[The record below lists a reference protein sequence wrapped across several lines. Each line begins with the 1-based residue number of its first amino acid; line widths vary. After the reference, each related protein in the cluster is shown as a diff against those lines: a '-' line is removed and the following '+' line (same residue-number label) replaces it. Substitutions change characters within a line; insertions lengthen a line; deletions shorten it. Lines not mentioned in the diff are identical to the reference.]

1 MFGSQVKS
9 FKRKYLLGMAAA
21 LGVFSVSVP
30 AHAEQLKTVHYLLAA
45 PETLPAYAPWVLAD
59 KLGYYAKAGYDVK
72 FSVGQGGVDVAKQIG
87 AGNADLGSAMGDTPI
102 IVRPNGIKIKN
113 VALMGG
119 GALTVITV
127 RPDAGVKTLKDLKG
141 KTIAVISY
149 QDTTYYAT
157 IGALAAVGVN
167 KNQVHFE
174 AVGPAGVTMFV
185 KSGKA
190 QACGCTPDWSEA
202 NIKVA
207 LPNALVFPTQDYFPS
222 MAQSIVASD
231 AMIKKDPQMIRAV
244 VQATLKGMELIQKDP
259 VAAADEY
266 IKFEPMYADKR
277 DYIIAAFKA
286 YAKYEYKP
294 QAVPGEIDPA
304 TLAKLE
310 QFYLAHKIV
319 QKSTPVSELYT
330 NQFVQN

>member
-1 MFGSQVKS
+1 MFERQIKG
-9 FKRKYLLGMAAA
+9 FKRTYLKAGLAAILG
-21 LGVFSVSVP
+21 LLPFTPS
-30 AHAEQLKTVHYLLAA
+30 AHAQQLKTVHYLLAA
-45 PETLPAYAPWVLAD
+45 PEFLPAYAPWVLAD

-72 FSVGQGGVDVAKQIG
+72 FSVARGGVDVAKQVG
-87 AGNADLGSAMGDTPI
+87 AGNAQLGSALGDTPI
-102 IVRPNGIKIKN
+102 IVRPNGIKIKD
-113 VALMGG
+113 VAVMGG

-141 KTIAVISY
+141 KTIVVLSY

-157 IGALAAVGVN
+157 IGALAAVGIN
-167 KNQVHFE
+167 RNQVNIE

-190 QACGCTPDWSEA
+190 QACGCTPGWSA
-202 NIKVA
+202 NIKMQ

-231 AMIKKDPQMIRAV
+231 EIIKKDPQMVRAI
-244 VQATLKGMELIQKDP
+244 VQGTLKGMEYIQKDP
-259 VAAADEY
+259 VAAAEQF
-266 IKFEPMYADKR
+266 IKFEPMYESNRQFVID
-277 DYIIAAFKA
+277 AFKA

-294 QAVPGEIDPA
+294 QSVPGAIDPKA
-304 TLAKLE
+304 LAKLE
-310 QFYLAHKIV
+310 KFYLEHKIIEKAV
-319 QKSTPVSELYT
+319 PVSELYD